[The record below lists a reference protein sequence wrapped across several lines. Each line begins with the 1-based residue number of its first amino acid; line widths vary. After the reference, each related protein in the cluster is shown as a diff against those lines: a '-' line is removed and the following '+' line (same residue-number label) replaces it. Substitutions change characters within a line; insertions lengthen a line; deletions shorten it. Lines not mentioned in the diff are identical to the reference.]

1 MFEVDADEV
10 LVALDAMLCPSAPP
24 PSFQQ
29 RGCVTA
35 SSSGEERKATLN
47 VVKSVSDD
55 SDGVEECTDT
65 LMTRNY
71 DESASA
77 FANPSPQVDMTR
89 PALQTRAVP
98 SRHAPVESTTWRTS
112 EASKSFDDNSYT
124 GLFMRSRQLSK
135 SASGPLT
142 PMNCNTL
149 GASRSTARS
158 EASPTD
164 RLSRPVSA
172 GHRSTASAS
181 TLRSVSVVNRSE
193 QERRHESDRIAS
205 AGSSRRLV
213 EEQRARSSTR
223 STRQLSKSAS
233 GPLTPLNCNT
243 LGPSRSTARFD
254 FSPTARLNRPVS
266 AGHRSTASAS
276 TLRSVSVVNRSEHRR
291 RHESDRIASAA
302 PSRRFVEQQ
311 RARSSTRSTS
321 HAERGNNGGVF
332 AAPGSHRR
340 LRAEAARP
348 RRRQATSR
356 RSSSQVEE
364 HEDEHLRAY
373 LMAVLQ
379 AVEEVR
385 EHDTVE
391 NSCPSAGD
399 VQMAM
404 RKLRIFQPVSDS
416 PEACAICLEDMAR
429 GQPLAQLPCH
439 HCFHAACIRSWLPSS
454 LTCPLCKRDVASKA
468 YKTT

>member
-193 QERRHESDRIAS
+193 QERRHESDRIAL
-205 AGSSRRLV
+205 AGSSRRFV

-223 STRQLSKSAS
+223 STSQA
-233 GPLTPLNCNT
+233 
-243 LGPSRSTARFD
+243 
-254 FSPTARLNRPVS
+254 
-266 AGHRSTASAS
+266 
-276 TLRSVSVVNRSEHRR
+276 EH
-291 RHESDRIASAA
+291 
-302 PSRRFVEQQ
+302 
-311 RARSSTRSTS
+311 
-321 HAERGNNGGVF
+321 GYNGGVF
-332 AAPGSHRR
+332 AAPGSYSR
-340 LRAEAARP
+340 LRTEGARP
-348 RRRQATSR
+348 RRRQATFR
-356 RSSSQVEE
+356 RSSAQLEE
-364 HEDEHLRAY
+364 HEDVNPRVY
-373 LMAVLQ
+373 LIAVLQ
-379 AVEEVR
+379 AAEEAR
-385 EHDTVE
+385 ERDTAE
-391 NSCPSAGD
+391 NLFSSAGD

-404 RKLRIFQPVSDS
+404 RKLRNFQTVSDS

-454 LTCPLCKRDVASKA
+454 LTCPLCKRDVANNGFRA
-468 YKTT
+468 A